1 MKKQSNNV
9 KYIPRV
15 RCQAVVVIVVA
26 LAVVVISFAP
36 GNFGQFARADEEP
49 NQPTTQE
56 AIAGPA
62 DETVSNAVRPAP
74 GSTTPTESV
83 TSVIEPVEGT
93 EPSVPHE
100 MDQTVPEHMSDER
113 AVQHL
118 EEQPQ
123 VTITRNGNLD
133 EVVIEHPVDFYDHLS
148 LDNLVGVVRSGVGE
162 IEAVDKAVTDGQERE
177 PVDYALRASTIG
189 DLIIFDGN
197 KLHANPPKR
206 IELTV
211 MAPSGGEYRM
221 AGVDEL
227 PTRAELEAEG
237 LFGSE
242 NLDLAEG
249 TRSAAQCEPLGR
261 KKLISQ
267 PVTKSLTVSD
277 ASGRFGDVNLTL
289 RIPDGLA
296 GKKIQQLT
304 ITTRGKFSSGKLS
317 FYRDGQGKLVNVS
330 SGSRTLNAEGTLSN
344 DDRTIIVQIPPT
356 ELGGTRDFSVN
367 IASNVPRKN
376 FYSNV
381 QAVTSEEYEI
391 TSDDPYDNPPRESD
405 LAKPQAKRDL
415 TREEKTSGTQIY
427 VSTSLN
433 QQGQGSG
440 DLIRTTLNLQEQDSK
455 SFKRVGESAWI
466 YNGLAYDEQD
476 NWLYAVSNEKKGD
489 QQNCFPEAH
498 LLQINPLN
506 GQTRNLGPLRAAN
519 GADILAEAGASDRQ
533 LLNAGVVYK
542 GHLFVSNSSTSGTRT
557 MYRIPLPSAGRFVAG
572 KPKIEKLNV
581 KFYAEDYA
589 QVKGSPEYA
598 WGLVSRG
605 PLRDQQIPEA
615 RPSTDQDLVLQRV
628 DLRNGKSRYFK
639 LSDSQTTTLDGSKL
653 KQVATWGTAW
663 SYGNGNL
670 GFGPGGEARAE
681 KNGVQIRVDN
691 PASNDPKI
699 QVVQLLTQ
707 IPDSYNTDATSNA
720 RALPDVNSDLRVS
733 KTHLAGEIDEKYRA
747 QLYSLQDGVRKTVEA
762 ETGTASIEG
771 YHFWAVEL
779 TNVGQAASP
788 GSTVYEKLPQVFDPT
803 TGEYRWE
810 TFNSAGQKINTPIAD
825 LSYQANDPSRGT
837 IQFVFGRL
845 NPGDTVRMYIAAR
858 FKDGQSECK
867 PNQVEVLNNDKDETP
882 DDNQA
887 SAGCVEEV
895 DSKVGFELHKV
906 DASDIENNV
915 PPKKL
920 SGGQFVLIDGTKED
934 GGFTHEG
941 DINWQAAAHPDN
953 PGSHALVE
961 TEESG
966 IYSTEDKLEIGKYY
980 WLLETQSPK
989 DETGKPYNLLTR
1001 PILFQLT
1008 RDKGNNVQAMFY
1020 DSSARGAEG
1029 DSWKTSYPVANMYSD
1044 VKSKEKLT
1052 IQLANIRQGEMPKTG
1067 SFGIWP
1073 FVLAGLLTILA
1084 GAYLSLRRREA

>member
-1 MKKQSNNV
+1 M
-9 KYIPRV
+9 KYIPRAQ
-15 RCQAVVVIVVA
+15 CHAAVVIVVA
-26 LAVVVISFAP
+26 LAVLVISFTP
-36 GNFGQFARADEEP
+36 GNFGQFARADEES

-56 AIAGPA
+56 TITGPA
-62 DETVSNAVRPAP
+62 DETANNTARPAP
-74 GSTTPTESV
+74 GLTIPTESA
-83 TSVIEPVEGT
+83 TSVTEPIEAIEP
-93 EPSVPHE
+93 SASRE
-100 MDQTVPEHMSDER
+100 MDQTVPERMPHE
-113 AVQHL
+113 APVQDL

-123 VTITRNGNLD
+123 VTVTRNGNVD

-148 LDNLVGVVRSGVGE
+148 LDNLVGVIRSGVGE
-162 IEAVDKAVTDGQERE
+162 IETVDKAVTDGQERE
-177 PVDYALRASTIG
+177 PVDYALRASAIG

-211 MAPSGGEYRM
+211 VAPSGGEYRM

-242 NLDLAEG
+242 NLDFAEG
-249 TRSAAQCEPLGR
+249 ARSAAQCEPLGKQSSSTKELPLSGGGNYER
-261 KKLISQ
+261 HGTSTLVRISGLR
-267 PVTKSLTVSD
+267 PGDKINSLTIKTSTKLN
-277 ASGRFGDVNLTL
+277 SGSATIFRNSQGNLTTRSSSATNSEINGQL
-289 RIPDGLA
+289 SASRSEITFALPTFEVGGDG
-296 GKKIQQLT
+296 T
-304 ITTRGKFSSGKLS
+304 IEVAVDTGARPKRLFKSAIVG
-317 FYRDGQGKLVNVS
+317 LV
-330 SGSRTLNAEGTLSN
+330 TH
-344 DDRTIIVQIPPT
+344 
-356 ELGGTRDFSVN
+356 
-367 IASNVPRKN
+367 
-376 FYSNV
+376 
-381 QAVTSEEYEI
+381 SEEL
-391 TSDDPYDNPPRESD
+391 YDNPPRESD

-415 TREEKTSGTQIY
+415 TREEKTSGTQVY

-455 SFKRVGESAWI
+455 SFKRIGESGWI

-476 NWLYAVSNEKKGD
+476 NWLYAVSNEKTGD

-572 KPKIEKLNV
+572 KPKVEKLNV

-589 QVKGSPEYA
+589 QVKGNPEYA
-598 WGLVSRG
+598 WGLVSRE
-605 PLRDQQIPEA
+605 PLRKQQIPEA

-639 LSDSQTTTLDGSKL
+639 LSDSQRTTLDGSNL
-653 KQVATWGTAW
+653 KQVTTWGTAW

-681 KNGVQIRVDN
+681 KNGVQVRVEN

-720 RALPDVNSDLRVS
+720 LALPDVNSDLRVS

-747 QLYSLQDGVRKTVEA
+747 QLYSLQDGVRKTVEQ

-779 TNVGQAASP
+779 TNVGEAASS
-788 GSTVYEKLPQVFDPT
+788 GSTVYEKLPQVYDPT

-810 TFNSAGQKINTPIAD
+810 TFNSAGQKITTPIAE

-882 DDNQA
+882 NDNHD
-887 SAGCVEEV
+887 SADCVEEV

-906 DASDIENNV
+906 DASDIENSV

-934 GGFTHEG
+934 GSFTQEN
-941 DINWQAAAHPDN
+941 DINWQAAVHPDN
-953 PGSHALVE
+953 PGAHALVE

-966 IYSTEDKLEIGKYY
+966 VYSTEDKLEVGKYY

-989 DETGKPYNLLTR
+989 DESGKPYNLLTR

-1020 DSSARGAEG
+1020 DSSAHGAEG

-1044 VKSKEKLT
+1044 VKSKDKLT

>member
-83 TSVIEPVEGT
+83 TSVTEPVEGT
-93 EPSVPHE
+93 EPSVSHE
-100 MDQTVPEHMSDER
+100 LDQTVPERMPDEW

-123 VTITRNGNLD
+123 VAITRNGNVD
-133 EVVIEHPVDFYDHLS
+133 EVVIEHPVDLYDHLS

-237 LFGSE
+237 HFGSE

-249 TRSAAQCEPLGR
+249 TRSAAQCEPLG
-261 KKLISQ
+261 KQSSSTKELKLPERGRYDNHGTSTLVTISGLR
-267 PVTKSLTVSD
+267 PGDKINSLTLKTGTRLN
-277 ASGRFGDVNLTL
+277 SGRATIFRNSQGNLTTRAL
-289 RIPDGLA
+289 SANNSEINGQLLANRSEIKFVLPTFEVGGDG
-296 GKKIQQLT
+296 T
-304 ITTRGKFSSGKLS
+304 IEVAVDTGARPKRLFKSAIVG
-317 FYRDGQGKLVNVS
+317 LV
-330 SGSRTLNAEGTLSN
+330 TH
-344 DDRTIIVQIPPT
+344 
-356 ELGGTRDFSVN
+356 
-367 IASNVPRKN
+367 
-376 FYSNV
+376 
-381 QAVTSEEYEI
+381 SEEL
-391 TSDDPYDNPPRESD
+391 YDAPPRESD
-405 LAKPQAKRDL
+405 LAKPQAPRDL

-455 SFKRVGESAWI
+455 AFKRVGESGWI

-476 NWLYAVSNEKKGD
+476 NWLYAVSNEKTGD

-519 GADILAEAGASDRQ
+519 GTDVFAEAAEAKKRDRQ

-557 MYRIPLPSAGRFVAG
+557 MYKIPLPSAGQFVAG
-572 KPKIEKLNV
+572 KPKIEKLNF

-589 QVKGSPEYA
+589 QVKGNPEYA

-639 LSDSQTTTLDGSKL
+639 LSDSQRTTLDGSKL

-747 QLYSLQDGVRKTVEA
+747 HLYSLQDGVRKTVEK
-762 ETGTASIEG
+762 ETGTASIQG